1 VFLTKYFKELSPIST
16 VKRGTRFMSDT
27 IEIPLN
33 NVNEWLNKETTPIVE
48 PLREEAKKLLE
59 DIQSKLDDLL
69 EACDKLLEDAEKEI
83 AKGSRK
89 TYRRAK
95 ALQKLAG
102 KFSDLIEAVTI
113 PEEINGKTLNQ
124 TSEQIEKALK
134 TIGTERAKWFRAIA
148 PYFIM
153 TRRRFDFS
161 LKRADDSFRNF
172 TDFLSDDYSK
182 AEAAEGI
189 ASRVEELRNF
199 VTELRKFEKSKEAR
213 KHQKE
218 LLEKKMEKSHQTLEK
233 IQSKGEVIELTQIN
247 KKIEELTQ
255 SVKHELRHLQ
265 KPLLKFQTLV
275 NNPGY
280 SLLPEATAKLDE
292 YLTNP
297 FNALATEKEGYPLFK
312 TILQKIDVALDNKKM
327 KLKPS
332 RMRKA
337 KDQIANI
344 VSKTGLLALQKNC
357 SEALNKKIELSTS
370 GAISESRD
378 KRADV
383 QEKLKGLETRKRL
396 LEARDARFKKDHNEV
411 RTRVE
416 KQKKALEKTVFELS
430 GKDIHL
436 IL

>member
-1 VFLTKYFKELSPIST
+1 MAKYFKEFSPIST
-16 VKRGTRFMSDT
+16 VKRGPLIMSDT
-27 IEIPLN
+27 IEIPLK
-33 NVNEWLNKETTPIVE
+33 NVKEWLNKQTTPIVE

-59 DIQSKLDDLL
+59 DIQSKLEDLL
-69 EACDKLLEDAEKEI
+69 EASDKLLEDAEKEI

-102 KFSDLIEAVTI
+102 KFSDLIEEVII
-113 PEEINGKTLNQ
+113 PEEINGKTINQ

-134 TIGTERAKWFRAIA
+134 TIGIERAKWFRAIA

-161 LKRADDSFRNF
+161 LKRADDSFRNL
-172 TDFLSDDYSK
+172 TDFLSDDYNK
-182 AEAAEGI
+182 AEIAESI
-189 ASRVEELRNF
+189 SSKVEELRNS
-199 VTELRKFEKSKEAR
+199 VKDLKKLEKSKEAR

-218 LLEKKMEKSHQTLEK
+218 LLEKKMNKSHHKLQK
-233 IQSKGEVIELTQIN
+233 IQSKDEVVELAQV
-247 KKIEELTQ
+247 KKRIEELTQ

-280 SLLPEATAKLDE
+280 SLMPEATTKLDE

-297 FNALATEKEGYPLFK
+297 FNALATEKQGYPLLK
-312 TILQKIDVALDNKKM
+312 TILEKIDMALDNKKM
-327 KLKPS
+327 KLKSS

-337 KDQIANI
+337 KEQIANI
-344 VSKTGLLALQKNC
+344 ISKTALLSLQKNC
-357 SEALNKKIELSTS
+357 HEALNKKTELTTS
-370 GAISESRD
+370 GAISESRNE
-378 KRADV
+378 RAEV
-383 QEKLKGLETRKRL
+383 LEKLKELETRERL
-396 LEARDARFKKDHNEV
+396 LEARDARFNKEHNET

-416 KQKKALEKTVFELS
+416 NQKKALEKTVFDLS

-436 IL
+436 ILE

>member
-1 VFLTKYFKELSPIST
+1 
-16 VKRGTRFMSDT
+16 MSDT
-27 IEIPLN
+27 IEIPLK
-33 NVNEWLNKETTPIVE
+33 NVNEWLNKQTTPIVE

-59 DIQSKLDDLL
+59 DIQSKLEDLL

-102 KFSDLIEAVTI
+102 KFSDLIEEVII
-113 PEEINGKTLNQ
+113 PEEINGKTINQ

-134 TIGTERAKWFRAIA
+134 TIGIERAKWFRAIA

-161 LKRADDSFRNF
+161 LKRADDSFRNL
-172 TDFLSDDYSK
+172 TDFLSDDYNK
-182 AEAAEGI
+182 AEIAESI
-189 ASRVEELRNF
+189 SSKVEELRNS
-199 VTELRKFEKSKEAR
+199 VKDLKKLEKSKEAR

-218 LLEKKMEKSHQTLEK
+218 LLEKKMNKSHHTLQK
-233 IQSKGEVIELTQIN
+233 IQSKDEVVELAQV
-247 KKIEELTQ
+247 KKRIEELTQ

-280 SLLPEATAKLDE
+280 SLMPEATTKLDE

-297 FNALATEKEGYPLFK
+297 FNALATEKQGYPLLK
-312 TILQKIDVALDNKKM
+312 TILEKIDMALDNKKM
-327 KLKPS
+327 KLKSS

-337 KDQIANI
+337 KEQIANI
-344 VSKTGLLALQKNC
+344 ISKTALLSLQKNC
-357 SEALNKKIELSTS
+357 SEALNKKIELTTS
-370 GAISESRD
+370 GAISESRNE
-378 KRADV
+378 RAEV
-383 QEKLKGLETRKRL
+383 LEKLKKLETRKRL
-396 LEARDARFKKDHNEV
+396 LEARDARFNKEHNETL
-411 RTRVE
+411 TRVE
-416 KQKKALEKTVFELS
+416 NQKKALEKTVFDLS

-436 IL
+436 ILE

>member
-1 VFLTKYFKELSPIST
+1 
-16 VKRGTRFMSDT
+16 MSDT

-48 PLREEAKKLLE
+48 PLRAEAKKLLE
-59 DIQSKLDDLL
+59 DTKSKLEDLL

-95 ALQKLAG
+95 ALHKLAG
-102 KFSDLIEAVTI
+102 KFADLIEEVTI
-113 PEEINGKTLNQ
+113 PEEINGETLNQ
-124 TSEQIEKALK
+124 TSEQIRKTLK
-134 TIGTERAKWFRAIA
+134 TISIERAKWFRAIA

-153 TRRRFDFS
+153 TRRRFDFA

-172 TDFLSDDYSK
+172 TEFLSEEYSK
-182 AEAAEGI
+182 AETAEGI
-189 ASRVEELRNF
+189 PSKVEELCNS
-199 VTELRKFEKSKEAR
+199 VTELSKLEKAKEAR
-213 KHQKE
+213 RQKKE
-218 LLEKKMEKSHQTLEK
+218 HVETKIEKSHQTLQK
-233 IQSKGEVIELTQIN
+233 IQSKDEVVELAQLN
-247 KKIEELTQ
+247 KKIEELANN
-255 SVKHELRHLQ
+255 VKHELRHLQ
-265 KPLLKFQTLV
+265 KPLLKFHTLV

-297 FNALATEKEGYPLFK
+297 FEALATEKEGYPLLK
-312 TILQKIDVALDNKKM
+312 NILQKIDVALDKKKM

-344 VSKTGLLALQKNC
+344 HAKSALLSLQKDC
-357 SEALNKKIELSTS
+357 SEALNKKRELSTS

-378 KRADV
+378 KRAGL
-383 QEKLKGLETRKRL
+383 QNRLKELQTRKRL
-396 LEARDARFKKDHNEV
+396 LEARDARFKKEHNEAH
-411 RTRVE
+411 TRVE
-416 KQKKALEKTVFELS
+416 KQKRSIEKILSNLSDKTVQ
-430 GKDIHL
+430 IL
-436 IL
+436 ID